1 MRRLTGA
8 VLILAASFLLRQ
20 SLLASAAR
28 RKRTLRSLAH
38 ALTAIEYSVRLTL
51 APLPVL
57 LREAHVSGEVRRLFD
72 RVAAALACGEPL
84 ESAWRDA
91 VRELPLSARE
101 REMAASLGSA
111 LGGEE
116 ESVCTALAQASRT
129 LAGMERA
136 LAEEDRQRAQITTAV
151 CLGGG
156 ALLSI
161 LLL

>member
-20 SLLASAAR
+20 SLLASTAR
-28 RKRTLRSLAH
+28 RKRTLRSLAD

-116 ESVCTALAQASRT
+116 KASAPRLRRHRGRLPVWNARLPKKTGSARRSRPPSALA
-129 LAGMERA
+129 AGRF
-136 LAEEDRQRAQITTAV
+136 
-151 CLGGG
+151 
-156 ALLSI
+156 
-161 LLL
+161 